1 LLDNTDDQYR
11 KDYADAMEK
20 LEAEAAQ
27 AIPSSDNDEENGDKK
42 PDESIVVAPA
52 EPEQNG
58 QGLDEKLKEL
68 QERLAKAEK
77 AALDNKAWGT
87 KNAQRLAEIER
98 ERIEQ
103 QREQAKPEI
112 LDANPDLADA
122 IRYVTQDPAPQHRID
137 RQMQDWQATVQA
149 AHPGIFDVSIDPE
162 LEAALVAKREA
173 LGEAWFDPL
182 TAIREITAEKIAF
195 TERQVGKRFAIEAA
209 KQTQKSAMSVPGAGG
224 SANRTPVDPDQEAAQ
239 RILKMSDAE
248 FAKEVKRVKGY

>member
-1 LLDNTDDQYR
+1 MLENMDEQY
-11 KDYADAMEK
+11 KKEY
-20 LEAEAAQ
+20 AEALAKLDGT
-27 AIPSSDNDEENGDKK
+27 APETEATT
-42 PDESIVVAPA
+42 PTES
-52 EPEQNG
+52 EPETET
-58 QGLDEKLKEL
+58 EKEPASEETKPEDDPLAEL
-68 QERLAKAEK
+68 RARLEKTEK
-77 AALDNKAWGT
+77 ALNDTKAWGT

-103 QREQAKPEI
+103 QREQTKPEI

-137 RQMQDWQATVQA
+137 QQAQEWQQIVQS
-149 AHPGIFDVSIDPE
+149 AHPGIFDLSIDPE

-182 TAIREITAEKIAF
+182 TAIREITAEKLAF

-224 SANRTPVDPDQEAAQ
+224 SANRAPADPDQEDVQ
-239 RILKMSDAE
+239 RILRMSDAA